1 MDFSLPGSSVC
12 GIFPGK
18 NTGVGC
24 CFLLRGLNLHLF
36 HLPCWQVD
44 SLPLCHLGSPTPIL
58 VVLNQGHCD
67 LQGTSGIVLRLAGC
81 HFWVKREVPLGILK
95 TFNVLGPEMVLNILQ
110 CAGQPPTT
118 KNYLAQNVNMA
129 EAGNPWS
136 IGSHFVFSFVV
147 TLNNVSRTFSHV
159 KTYSTFSLCILHSII
174 NF

>member
-1 MDFSLPGSSVC
+1 MGWES
-12 GIFPGK
+12 K
-18 NTGVGC
+18 E
-24 CFLLRGLNLHLF
+24 LLRLVV
-36 HLPCWQVD
+36 QVWVFD
-44 SLPLCHLGSPTPIL
+44 DVKMLAGQVNSLPLCHLGSPTPIL

-129 EAGNPWS
+129 EVGNP
-136 IGSHFVFSFVV
+136 
-147 TLNNVSRTFSHV
+147 
-159 KTYSTFSLCILHSII
+159 
-174 NF
+174 